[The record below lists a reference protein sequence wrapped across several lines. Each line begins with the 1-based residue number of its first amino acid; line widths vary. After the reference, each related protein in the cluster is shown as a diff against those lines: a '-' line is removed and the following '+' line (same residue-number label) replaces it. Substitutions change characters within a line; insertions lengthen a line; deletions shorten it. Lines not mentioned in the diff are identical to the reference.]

1 MGLGGI
7 YVWWNPD
14 TLHRWL
20 HKLGFKVEE
29 VFIEG
34 RKRTAVQD
42 VKQLLRVVRN
52 QSIFRVSLEHLLKC
66 VEDIP
71 WVRSAVVERVLPNVL
86 YIRMCERE
94 PIAIWSNAQRKH
106 YIIDKDGTVIL
117 PLADFSN
124 PKWSTLLKITGE
136 NAPVYVLDL
145 HKALGLV
152 QKLQHEISHA
162 VFLRS
167 GRWDIYF
174 KQGMCLKLPEGDIV
188 FGLQRFLGLRSRMP
202 KNVKVVDLRAGDS
215 ILIEFE
221 KPTLPPKLGL
231 RTAKEKR

>member
-1 MGLGGI
+1 M
-7 YVWWNPD
+7 YMWWTPD
-14 TLHRWL
+14 ALHRWL
-20 HKLGFKVEE
+20 HCLGFKVEE
-29 VFIEG
+29 VFVEG
-34 RKRTAVQD
+34 RKRTAVKD
-42 VKQLLRVVRN
+42 VKHLLQVVRN
-52 QSIFRVSLEHLLKC
+52 QSIFRVSLDHVLKR

-94 PIAIWSNAQRKH
+94 PLAVWSDAERKH
-106 YIIDKDGTVIL
+106 YIIDKDGSVIL
-117 PLADFSN
+117 PLADLSH
-124 PKWSTLLKITGE
+124 PEWRALLKITGE
-136 NAPVYVLDL
+136 DAPVHVLEL
-145 HKALGLV
+145 HKALSLV

-167 GRWDIYF
+167 GRWNIYF
-174 KQGMCLKLPEGDIV
+174 KQGLCLKLPEGDIV

-215 ILIEFE
+215 VLMEFE
-221 KPTLPPKLGL
+221 KHTVPPELGP